1 MSERFEHRD
10 RSAYEYTLARELA
23 RRRARG
29 CARVLYWT
37 VGVVLGLLALGVC
50 AIIGVVAG

>member
-10 RSAYEYTLARELA
+10 REAYEYTVRQELT

-29 CARVLYWT
+29 CARMLYWT
-37 VGVVLGLLALGVC
+37 VGLGLLVLLCLGLVFLG
-50 AIIGVVAG
+50 AFAG